1 MEKIDKLL
9 ELAKSNP
16 KKLIIIC
23 VIIVLSLILSNC
35 ALKFDELH
43 IKGYDTEVGR

>member
-1 MEKIDKLL
+1 MDKIDKLL

-23 VIIVLSLILSNC
+23 VVIILTLILSNC

-43 IKGYDTEVGR
+43 IKGYDTQVGK